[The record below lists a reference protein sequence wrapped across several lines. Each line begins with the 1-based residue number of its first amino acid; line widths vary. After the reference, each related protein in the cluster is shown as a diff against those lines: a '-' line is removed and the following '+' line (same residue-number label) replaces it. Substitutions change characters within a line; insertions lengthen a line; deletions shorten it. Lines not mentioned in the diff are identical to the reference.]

1 MPRILEKQSVLN
13 GRGIVFTYEDRNIGT
28 YFYRERVEGTK
39 KYRTKTIP
47 NAKTLKQAIESAT
60 DIALEMREDEPHHL
74 SSLNIANLKAKDE
87 GLSLLERE
95 EKLVRKEG
103 KIS

>member
-13 GRGIVFTYEDRNIGT
+13 GRGTVFTYEDRNIGT

-47 NAKTLKQAIESAT
+47 KATTLQQAHRMYFDVFSAYF
-60 DIALEMREDEPHHL
+60 
-74 SSLNIANLKAKDE
+74 N
-87 GLSLLERE
+87 
-95 EKLVRKEG
+95 RKELS
-103 KIS
+103 KKLISM

>member
-13 GRGIVFTYEDRNIGT
+13 GRGTVFTYEDRNIGT

-47 NAKTLKQAIESAT
+47 KATTLQQAVDSAT
-60 DIALEMREDEPHHL
+60 DIALELREEGVVAFL
-74 SSLNIANLKAKDE
+74 SFLFNLKTQ
-87 GLSLLERE
+87 R
-95 EKLVRKEG
+95 
-103 KIS
+103 